1 MKILN
6 IVDPNFLASLDR
18 RKNIIMCT
26 PPNDNCLIEAECSP
40 DTFGITLS
48 RDLNISGP
56 DVVRVSSNII
66 ATTIRPEIKISFP
79 IGLKIQFSEFMEDFK
94 QDIFLRIYKAFDQK
108 VVFEPETEVVSHN
121 LIGDMIFRLYIDTT
135 RMRENETPMMIK
147 KGTRVTDFYFTWYVQ
162 TKRDMPQIEEI
173 YLISD
178 AQVYEDF
185 VNIF

>member
-6 IVDPNFLASLDR
+6 TVDPNFLASLDR
-18 RKNIIMCT
+18 RKNIIICT
-26 PPNDNCLIEAECSP
+26 PQNDNCLVETEYSP
-40 DTFGITLS
+40 DTFGITLP

-79 IGLKIQFSEFMEDFK
+79 VGLKIQFSEFIEDFK
-94 QDIFLRIYKAFDQK
+94 QDIFLKIYKSFDQK
-108 VVFEPETEVVSHN
+108 VVFEPETEMLSHN
-121 LIGDMIFRLYIDTT
+121 LIEDMIFQLYIDTN
-135 RMRENETPMMIK
+135 RIRENKTPMMIK
-147 KGTRVTDFYFTWYVQ
+147 KGTCVTDFYFTWYVQ

-178 AQVYEDF
+178 VQVYEDF